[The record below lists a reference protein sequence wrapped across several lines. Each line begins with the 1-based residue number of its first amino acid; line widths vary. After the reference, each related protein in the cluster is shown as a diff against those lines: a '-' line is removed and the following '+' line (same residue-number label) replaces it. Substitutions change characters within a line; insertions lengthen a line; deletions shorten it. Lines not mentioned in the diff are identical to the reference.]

1 MQKRFRG
8 IPRFDGRF
16 QSASSD
22 PSSSTAD
29 GGLPTAPPDL
39 SANPNT
45 GGAPAS
51 PTPSGG
57 TQPPAPASG
66 SVNLSKLYQN
76 LESSNITSASALP
89 DNMMTLAEALRKHF
103 GDQAE
108 IDVDGLTIKVK
119 TQKGVRELEVGT
131 QRFRGGD
138 TRAILLLR
146 VDKHTVRPIGNLV
159 RYGNEYYINADLLEK
174 IDNTSKPAQKKDDS
188 QKPTGDKKPKRR
200 LPKSVLYGAGLLAA
214 GGAAVGLSRFL
225 GGGDDDDDKKKAQSD
240 SGGIREE
247 VVLNS
252 AGGGESPIRGGP
264 APAGGGE
271 SSIGGGPAPAGGGES
286 SIRGGPAPAGGGSTA
301 PNIVVSV
308 PAPQVIREI
317 TSGEAPVQT
326 RRKDNETVVK
336 AGTSDGVFTLNIGAD
351 KTLILKD
358 KEVVGEFPTSEI
370 IRAVGQMADGKTEKE
385 IRRSG
390 EFDDLLKNPWFL
402 VAIALALVAFT
413 RRGGRE

>member
-1 MQKRFRG
+1 
-8 IPRFDGRF
+8 
-16 QSASSD
+16 
-22 PSSSTAD
+22 
-29 GGLPTAPPDL
+29 
-39 SANPNT
+39 
-45 GGAPAS
+45 
-51 PTPSGG
+51 
-57 TQPPAPASG
+57 
-66 SVNLSKLYQN
+66 
-76 LESSNITSASALP
+76 
-89 DNMMTLAEALRKHF
+89 MMTLAEALRKHF

-131 QRFRGGD
+131 QRFSGGD

-174 IDNTSKPAQKKDDS
+174 IDNTSQSKKSAQKEEDKHQPAGDR
-188 QKPTGDKKPKRR
+188 KPRR
-200 LPKSVLYGAGLLAA
+200 KLPKSVLYGAGLLAA

-225 GGGDDDDDKKKAQSD
+225 GGGDDDDDKKKVQSD
-240 SGGIREE
+240 SGGGTVD
-247 VVLNS
+247 VVPLQS
-252 AGGGESPIRGGP
+252 GDAAPTTTAAAPTTVAAAPTTAGGQETEPKTSSPPVTVTERQRPEVIVNVPP
-264 APAGGGE
+264 AQ
-271 SSIGGGPAPAGGGES
+271 
-286 SIRGGPAPAGGGSTA
+286 
-301 PNIVVSV
+301 VV
-308 PAPQVIREI
+308 REI

-326 RRKDNETVVK
+326 RRKGSETVVK
-336 AGTSDGVFTLNIGAD
+336 AGTSSGVFTLNIGAD

-402 VAIALALVAFT
+402 VAIALALIAFT